1 MPFLVMAG
9 WIALEAWLVTQAV
22 EQIGGW
28 PVAAWIV
35 GAAVMGVLVI
45 RQQGLRRFRELQ
57 ASVARGELS
66 TQLVFEGLIVLIA
79 GILLIMPGFLSD
91 IIGLSLLLFGLRK
104 RLAVRLGEG
113 MAKARPDLKQP
124 VTLEGQYRRKS

>member
-1 MPFLVMAG
+1 MPFLIMAV

-22 EQIGGW
+22 ERVGGLPVTLW
-28 PVAAWIV
+28 IVAA
-35 GAAVMGVLVI
+35 AFMGVFVI
-45 RQQGLRRFRELQ
+45 KRQGLRTFRDLQ
-57 ASVARGELS
+57 ASVARGELP
-66 TQLVFEGLIVLIA
+66 TQLIIEGLIVLIA
-79 GILLIMPGFLSD
+79 GFLLIMPGFLSD

-104 RLAVRLGEG
+104 RLAVRIGDG

>member
-1 MPFLVMAG
+1 MPFLVMAV

-22 EQIGGW
+22 ERIGGW
-28 PVAAWIV
+28 PVAAWII
-35 GAAVMGVLVI
+35 GAAVLGVFVI
-45 RQQGLRRFRELQ
+45 QRQGLRTFRELQ
-57 ASVARGELS
+57 ASVTRGELP

>member
-1 MPFLVMAG
+1 MPFLIMAV

-22 EQIGGW
+22 ERIGGW
-28 PVAAWIV
+28 PVAAWII
-35 GAAVMGVLVI
+35 GAAVVGVLVI
-45 RQQGLRRFRELQ
+45 RQQGLRTFRELQ
-57 ASVARGELS
+57 ASVARGELP
-66 TQLVFEGLIVLIA
+66 TRLVFEGLIVLIA

-91 IIGLSLLLFGLRK
+91 IVGLSLLLFGLRK

-124 VTLEGQYRRKS
+124 VTLEGEYRRKS